1 MSVLIE
7 DALPV
12 VKFNGLNTNK
22 NVDFS
27 GATTVALPAGTT
39 IAGVTAA
46 GQTTITSTSANSLAV
61 GPSGT
66 SNPIFN
72 VDSSTGS
79 AVAGLNLIGATSA
92 GTVSLTVSSS
102 GSNASLTVD
111 GKGTGTV
118 GINTVA
124 TNSGL
129 VTIGNATAV
138 GGLMVNGPSS
148 ITSASATSFTVGR
161 LGATTPAFQ
170 VASNTGTQ
178 VTGIKITGGAAAG
191 TVAVAVQ
198 GGTNE
203 KLTIDAQ
210 GSGQLSI
217 GTTSTGTVVT
227 NRGSLRA
234 LINGSTLTDLGTNQS
249 STPTAAQLLGGFLTQ
264 ASAVGAGT
272 VTTPNGTT
280 ISAAVVGVAVGDAFE
295 CSLANT
301 GSQTLTLTGTTGA
314 TMVGTVAV
322 PSGKNG
328 VMRFI
333 NTGTNTWNIYCMVS
347 A

>member
-7 DALPV
+7 DLLPG
-12 VKFNGLNTNK
+12 VKYNGLNTNK

-27 GATTVALPAGTT
+27 GATAVALPAGTT

-46 GQTTITSTSANSLAV
+46 GATTITSSSANSLAV

-66 SNPIFN
+66 SNPILN

-79 AVAGLNLIGATSA
+79 AVAGINILGATSA
-92 GTVSLTVSSS
+92 GTVAMSVSSS

-111 GKGTGTV
+111 AKGTGTV
-118 GINTVA
+118 GINTTA

-129 VTIGNATAV
+129 VTIGNTTSVAGAT
-138 GGLMVNGPSS
+138 VNGPM
-148 ITSASATSFTVGR
+148 TVKSAVALSLAVGR

-170 VASNTGTQ
+170 VDSSTGTQ

-234 LINGSTLTDLGTNQS
+234 LINGSTLTDLGSNQS

-264 ASAVGAGT
+264 ASTVGAGT

-280 ISAAVVGVAVGDAFE
+280 ISTAVVGVAVGDAFT
-295 CSLANT
+295 CVLANT
-301 GSQTLTLTGTTGA
+301 GTQTLTLTGAAGA
-314 TMVGTVAV
+314 TMIGTVAV
-322 PSGKNG
+322 GTGKNATMTF
-328 VMRFI
+328 V
-333 NTGTNTWNIYCMVS
+333 NTGSNTWNIYTMVS